1 MQRIYYRYEL
11 WEDYINGMYQECKQ
25 GRKERVETAACILG
39 NAELCRKAME
49 KVVSDWP
56 IATEYNLSNAGVNRK
71 AWLGQAACSCYAGVH
86 EDETREAWGIMT
98 DAQRNMANAIAQEII
113 VEWVRHRERRDD
125 CQQSLLND
133 WGGLFEKPA

>member
-11 WEDYINGMYQECKQ
+11 WEDYKNGMYQECKQ
-25 GRKERVETAACILG
+25 DRKERVEKAACILG

-49 KVVSDWP
+49 KVVSEWP

-98 DAQRNMANAIAQEII
+98 DAQRNRANAIAQEII
-113 VEWVRHRERRDD
+113 VEWVRQREHGDD